1 MYNYQIISNMKKL
14 YLLGALV
21 LALTVAVFA
30 KTTRTHVYEWPS
42 GSINIGTDVDD
53 RNWTCKNTGVSF
65 THNGSAFRIFNN
77 GGADCD
83 SWLVSPSF
91 DVTAGNQYEVS
102 FEYNGTSTTEF
113 TWNLYFTAAT
123 PLTDAD
129 AVKAL
134 TPVEVPSTNT
144 SDPYTAF
151 KHTFTADAN
160 GKMYIAI
167 NNYGHF
173 KGGVLMKNF
182 TIDEL
187 VTEEDNNE
195 PEGPHDCAGIA
206 VPYHSSPALSS
217 TEFAVGWDYLN
228 NNNDEKHWEP
238 ANDYSTGNHPGA
250 KLGYTSN
257 NGLDQDDY
265 LFSPAIHLA
274 RGTEYVVKYDFKT
287 GSNSDKEDIT
297 VYLSESKE
305 PEAVK
310 ASTVVKDYV
319 KYGNTTMTSEVVYI
333 TPEKTGDYHVV
344 FYVHS
349 AKFQNS
355 IAIVD
360 LLVATNEFAP
370 GGVANLVAT
379 PGANRALSC
388 TLSWTLPTTD
398 VFGSA
403 LTSEQTITAVKVYRD
418 DEEAP
423 IATLS
428 GDATSFEDTATTSLT
443 SGKHTYSVSVVV
455 DGVEGAKTTV
465 ATGYVG
471 PIEPSAIPALFE
483 FTSEDDY
490 EMWTPYK
497 GPNASSYAYMGWS
510 YDKSNKAAKFAL
522 SGTERADHY
531 LISPPLNFEEAGY
544 YRVTWELSTSSEDY
558 TNVVL
563 YLLDGLDVRNA
574 NVVDISGGWA
584 VPYGYTTTIPRP
596 NHIVDFRI
604 ETPGTY
610 YIGTQMSVNQRSSAN
625 SWFYDMK
632 VEESKFIPSTV
643 TELTA
648 EPDETGANKIK
659 VTWVNPEKDFA
670 GLDMNADQYKVEIY
684 LNDAETPAKTITDN
698 STDVILE
705 VEKAGLYTV
714 TVKTV
719 STDGESSTAPVAPSV
734 TTAWVGTHFVELP
747 YSTEFKKDDETVAI
761 WDIINVSQDAY
772 TFYHHTSSNPNGM
785 ALKRYSGTSYND
797 YVLSP
802 YMHLEPGYYNL
813 SMRHVG
819 GNASSSPYITWKPI
833 IGLCK
838 VGETEP
844 TTAPTR
850 VIELPSQDLSNGYN
864 EVEYSAIFHV
874 ANEGDYQ
881 VCYGINQY
889 FYTISYDSY
898 MPKLCAFKMESTEAF
913 PGDVTDLAAVVD
925 KDVNTTVHI
934 SWTNPT
940 TIKGTEIQIDE
951 IKSVVIER
959 DGELVATITEGLTPG
974 EEASYDDED
983 VPAGLHEYTVFC
995 AIDGKGYAPEGDGV
1009 PTHAE
1014 VYPTITTGWVGDGLS
1029 APVNHH
1035 QNFPGWTTHDENS
1048 DADASEAGKYAWT
1061 MKNTYMFI
1069 YGYNKNH
1076 NDYLVSCPMNI
1087 EENVV
1092 YKVSYFTATPMD
1104 GLTNDIA
1111 VPVKIGKDADH
1122 KDFTTVSSIA
1132 LTSTQDK
1139 YTYNWHTFYVMVDDK
1154 EAEESEEE
1162 EQPSPEAVK
1171 ARAPE
1176 ADATDE
1182 PTTFEDFAALAAKV
1196 PSAGAH
1202 RFALHFTEPGGM
1214 RVQSFKFEEAAK
1226 KQIQTG
1232 LDAVE
1237 AAGVAFDGD
1246 ALCFA
1251 GEADVKV
1258 FNVAGACVA
1267 NETAHDGFSFEGFA
1281 PGYYIVKVTVDGETT
1296 TLKVAVK

>member
-1 MYNYQIISNMKKL
+1 MKKL

-42 GSINIGTDVDD
+42 EDITISESVDD
-53 RNWTCKNTGVSF
+53 QNWTKKYSGMGFTFPGTKVFTLMNTYSYEV
-65 THNGSAFRIFNN
+65 
-77 GGADCD
+77 D
-83 SWLVSPSF
+83 SWLVSPAFNVVKGREYEITFEHKGNNTNASYVLDVCF
-91 DVTAGNQYEVS
+91 TATSPLVNADATLEATQQNFPVNTAYESDTYKVTAE
-102 FEYNGTSTTEF
+102 
-113 TWNLYFTAAT
+113 
-123 PLTDAD
+123 
-129 AVKAL
+129 
-134 TPVEVPSTNT
+134 
-144 SDPYTAF
+144 SD
-151 KHTFTADAN
+151 
-160 GKMYIAI
+160 GKMYFVFHAT
-167 NNYGHF
+167 NVT
-173 KGGVLMKNF
+173 GGLLIRNVK
-182 TIDEL
+182 IDEL
-187 VTEEDNNE
+187 VTEEEPDQPE
-195 PEGPHDCAGIA
+195 VPEGPHDCAG
-206 VPYHSSPALSS
+206 VSTPYAISPATSS
-217 TEFAVGWDYLN
+217 SQLTAGWTMLN
-228 NNNDEKHWEP
+228 NNEDNKYWEAASESSFP
-238 ANDYSTGNHPGA
+238 SKYGAKISYTTSTG
-250 KLGYTSN
+250 
-257 NGLDQDDY
+257 LDHDDY
-265 LFSPAIHLA
+265 LYSPAIHLD
-274 RGTEYVVKYDFKT
+274 R
-287 GSNSDKEDIT
+287 DKEYIVSYWVKAGSGSYKEKLA
-297 VYLSESKE
+297 VYMSESKE
-305 PEAVK
+305 PEEVK
-310 ASTVVKDYV
+310 SSHCIMDY
-319 KYGNTTMTSEVVYI
+319 GEFLITSAKKESFTF
-333 TPEKTGDYHVV
+333 TPEKTGDYYLV
-344 FYVHS
+344 FYAYS
-349 AKFQNS
+349 EKDKMS
-355 IAIVD
+355 IYIGDV
-360 LLVATNEFAP
+360 LVSENIFAP
-370 GGVANLVAT
+370 AAVTSFTAT
-379 PGANRALSC
+379 PGAYRALTC
-388 TLSWTLPTTD
+388 QLHWTLPTTD
-398 VFGSA
+398 VFGATLPADKPIS
-403 LTSEQTITAVKVYRD
+403 AVKVYRD
-418 DEEAP
+418 EEHDP
-423 IATLS
+423 IATLAA
-428 GDATSFEDTATTSLT
+428 DATSFQDSETTGLT
-443 SGKHTYSVSVVV
+443 SGYHTYYVSVVA
-455 DGVEGAKTTV
+455 DDVEGAKASV
-465 ATGYVG
+465 ATSYVG
-471 PIEPSAIPALFE
+471 PIAPFAVPAD
-483 FTSEDDY
+483 FTFTTEDDFS
-490 EMWTPYK
+490 MWDTYN
-497 GPNASSYAYMGWS
+497 GTNASSSLKWVFDPSNKVAKFAMSG
-510 YDKSNKAAKFAL
+510 SNKA
-522 SGTERADHY
+522 DHY
-531 LISPPLNFEEAGY
+531 FITPPLTFTEPGY
-544 YRVTWELSTSSEDY
+544 YRVTWTAFTSEKETRPAVD
-558 TNVVL
+558 L
-563 YLLDGLDVRNA
+563 YL
-574 NVVDISGGWA
+574 VDNLNINTAEKVNIGAQWIL
-584 VPYGYTTTIPRP
+584 PNGYTSDAEPKTT
-596 NHIVDFRI
+596 VCDFRV
-604 ETPGTY
+604 ETVGQY
-610 YIGTQMSVNQRSSAN
+610 YIATRISSVTTASTYAN
-625 SWFYDMK
+625 SFFKEFK
-632 VEESKFIPSTV
+632 VEKSQFVPATV

-648 EPDETGANKIK
+648 TPDEDGANEIK

-670 GLDMNADQYKVEIY
+670 GLDMSADQYKVEIY
-684 LNDAETPAKTITDN
+684 LNDAETPAMTITDGTN
-698 STDVILE
+698 EVIVPVAE
-705 VEKAGLYTV
+705 AGIYTV

-719 STDGESSTAPVAPSV
+719 STDGNSTTAPEAPAL
-734 TTAWVGTHFVELP
+734 TTSWVGSRFVTLP
-747 YSTEFKKDDETVAI
+747 YETEFEKEDDSINI
-761 WDIINVSQDAY
+761 WNFIDANYSTYSTNY
-772 TFYHHTSSNPNGM
+772 TFFHNTTSEYLTLEKGNGVTYKDYAM
-785 ALKRYSGTSYND
+785 SPKMHLTPGYYKLTLTHKGGYTTTYGTSYIWN
-797 YVLSP
+797 
-802 YMHLEPGYYNL
+802 
-813 SMRHVG
+813 
-819 GNASSSPYITWKPI
+819 PI
-833 IGLCK
+833 IGLSQA
-838 VGETEP
+838 VEADTHTVPELVINLP
-844 TTAPTR
+844 TD
-850 VIELPSQDLSNGYN
+850 VLNGSSYTPK
-864 EVEYSAIFHV
+864 EYSAVLHV
-874 ANEGDYQ
+874 DAEGDYQ
-881 VCYGINQY
+881 VAYGISQY
-889 FYTISYDSY
+889 ASQSPYESYL
-898 MPKLCAFKMESTEAF
+898 PQLCSFKFEATEVF

-1132 LTSTQDK
+1132 LTSTQDR